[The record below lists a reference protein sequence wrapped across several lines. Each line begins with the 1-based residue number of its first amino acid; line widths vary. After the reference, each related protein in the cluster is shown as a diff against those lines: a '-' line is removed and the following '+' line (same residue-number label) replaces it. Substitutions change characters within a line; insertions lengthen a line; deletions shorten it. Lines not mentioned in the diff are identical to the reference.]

1 MSVALVEQQTRRGHA
16 PAEAFGAY
24 LERMGVSSYAQRC
37 LLAARRRF
45 VKQYPDLEEWFAAP
59 LTLRVGRLCRQPN
72 GAILSDLRSYQA
84 RPYLLFLALS
94 SHVELD
100 LEWLLAVGQLT
111 ALKQVTRAGLDLGF
125 DELLEDAVRLG
136 FARETAATV
145 TGWVGS
151 RIALHR
157 GGIRVDHVTATDV
170 DELTEAMQT
179 FAQRSDVSTL
189 FGSVEAYQQ
198 HLHVHLR
205 YVRQVRLV
213 LYHRGQIDGEPDP
226 IRWRQVPR
234 PIGPMRMHQVAER
247 FLAARRLTDRP
258 STLQN
263 LTFTLRR
270 FIVFLTE
277 IAPSIESFAQVD
289 REHVLA
295 FAKMLE
301 VEPTGRTGRPPSV
314 ATRRGR
320 LSAVSSFF
328 RETAAWGWDDVPGR
342 PLLTPGDLPNRPH
355 RIPRYIPADQ
365 LERLMAAIRALPCP
379 YQRTALLVAR
389 WSGAR
394 REEIRRLNL
403 DCLDRYPDGTARLR
417 VPAGKTRTERV
428 IPLHEEAA
436 DAIRSLQADRGVERG
451 LSDEQTGTITR
462 YLFVRRGG
470 LFSIQYLFNIPL
482 RSACT
487 TAGLVT
493 SLGVP
498 TVSAH
503 RFRHTVGTQLAER
516 GAKLHTIMQVLGH
529 TSANMAMVYAHIS
542 DREVLRDYQAV
553 LGPEATIAGPYAETL
568 RMGGLSTDEMDW
580 IKTNFFKTELELGHC
595 LRLPQEGPC
604 ECELYLT
611 CAKFVT
617 TTEYAPRLRS
627 RRQREVALIDDA
639 ASRGWSR
646 EVERHRSTVGRIEQL
661 LAELGVQIDQEGSAD

>member
-1 MSVALVEQQTRRGHA
+1 MNVVLAAQQTRRSHA
-16 PAEAFGAY
+16 PADAFGTY
-24 LERMGVSSYAQRC
+24 LERMGVSTYAQRC
-37 LLAARRRF
+37 ILAARRRF
-45 VKQYPDLEEWFAAP
+45 VKRYPDLEEWFAAP
-59 LTLRVGRLCRQPN
+59 LALRVGRLGRRSN

-84 RPYLLFLALS
+84 RPYLLFLAMS
-94 SHVELD
+94 GYAELD
-100 LEWLLAVGQLT
+100 WEWLLAVGQLT
-111 ALKQVTRAGLDLGF
+111 ALRQVTRAGLDLGF
-125 DELLEDAVRLG
+125 DAFIEDAVRLG
-136 FARETAATV
+136 FARETAKNV
-145 TGWVGS
+145 TRWVAG

-157 GGIRVDHVTATDV
+157 RGLRVDHITATDV
-170 DELTEAMQT
+170 DELAEAMQT
-179 FAQRSDVSTL
+179 FAQRSDVSIL
-189 FGSVEAYQQ
+189 FGSAKAYQQ

-213 LYHRGQIDGEPDP
+213 LYHRGQIDRQPDP
-226 IRWRQVPR
+226 VRWEQAPR
-234 PIGPMRMHQVAER
+234 PIGPLRMHQVAER

-270 FIVFLTE
+270 FMVFLTE
-277 IAPSIESFAQVD
+277 IEPSIESFAQVE

-295 FAKMLE
+295 FAKMLAE
-301 VEPTGRTGRPPSV
+301 EPTARTGRPASIS
-314 ATRRGR
+314 TRRGR

-342 PLLTPGDLPNRPH
+342 PLLTPGDLPRPPR
-355 RIPRYIPADQ
+355 RIPRYIPADE

-379 YQRTALLVAR
+379 FQRTALLVAR

-394 REEIRRLNL
+394 REEIRRLSV
-403 DCLDRYPDGTARLR
+403 DCLDRYPEGTARLR

-436 DAIRSLQADRGVERG
+436 TAIRSLQADRGDERG
-451 LSDEQTGTITR
+451 LSDELTGTLTR

-487 TAGLVT
+487 VAGLVT
-493 SLGVP
+493 STGVP

-553 LGPEATIAGPYAETL
+553 LGPAATIAGPYAETL
-568 RMGGLSTDEMDW
+568 RMGGLSADEMDW

-627 RRQREVALIDDA
+627 RRERELQLVDDA
-639 ASRGWSR
+639 VSHGWER
-646 EVERHRSTVGRIEQL
+646 EVERHRATVRRIELL
-661 LAELGVQIDQEGSAD
+661 LAELGTPV

>member
-1 MSVALVEQQTRRGHA
+1 MNVVLVAQRTRRSHA
-16 PAEAFGAY
+16 VADAFAAY
-24 LERMGVSSYAQRC
+24 LERMGVSTYAQRC
-37 LLAARRRF
+37 LLAARQRF
-45 VKQYPDLEEWFAAP
+45 VTRYPDLEEWFAAP
-59 LTLRVGRLCRQPN
+59 LALRVGRLGRRPN

-94 SHVELD
+94 GYAELD
-100 LEWLLAVGQLT
+100 WEWLLAVGQLT

-125 DELLEDAVRLG
+125 DAFIEDAVRLG
-136 FARETAATV
+136 FARETAKNV
-145 TGWVGS
+145 TRWVAG

-157 GGIRVDHVTATDV
+157 GGVRVDHITATDV
-170 DELTEAMQT
+170 DELGEAMQA
-179 FAQRSDVSTL
+179 FAQRSDVSIL
-189 FGSVEAYQQ
+189 FGSAKAYQQ
-198 HLHVHLR
+198 QLHVHLR

-213 LYHRGQIDGEPDP
+213 LYHRGQIDRQPDP
-226 IRWRQVPR
+226 VRWQQAPR
-234 PIGPMRMHQVAER
+234 PIGPLRMHQVAER

-277 IAPSIESFAQVD
+277 IEPSIESFAQVE
-289 REHVLA
+289 REDVLA
-295 FAKMLE
+295 FAKMLAE
-301 VEPTGRTGRPPSV
+301 EPTGRTGRPASIS
-314 ATRRGR
+314 TRRGR

-342 PLLTPGDLPNRPH
+342 PLLTPGDLPKPPR
-355 RIPRYIPADQ
+355 RTPRYIPADE

-379 YQRTALLVAR
+379 FQRTALLAAR

-394 REEIRRLNL
+394 REEIRRLS
-403 DCLDRYPDGTARLR
+403 P
-417 VPAGKTRTERV
+417 
-428 IPLHEEAA
+428 
-436 DAIRSLQADRGVERG
+436 AIRSLQADRGDERG
-451 LSDEQTGTITR
+451 LSDELTGTLTR

-470 LFSIQYLFNIPL
+470 LFSMQYLFNIPL

-487 TAGLVT
+487 VAGLVT
-493 SLGVP
+493 STGVP

-553 LGPEATIAGPYAETL
+553 LGPAATIAGPYAETL
-568 RMGGLSTDEMDW
+568 RMGGLSADEMDW

-627 RRQREVALIDDA
+627 RRERELQLVDDA
-639 ASRGWSR
+639 VSHGWER
-646 EVERHRSTVGRIEQL
+646 EVERHRATVRRIELL
-661 LAELGVQIDQEGSAD
+661 LAELGTPV